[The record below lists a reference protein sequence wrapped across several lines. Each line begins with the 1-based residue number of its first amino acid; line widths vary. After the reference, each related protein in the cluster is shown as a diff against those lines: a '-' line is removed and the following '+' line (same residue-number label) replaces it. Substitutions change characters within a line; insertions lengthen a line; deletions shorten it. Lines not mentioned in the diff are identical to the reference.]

1 MIDRLSATAS
11 IAVRHVGA
19 YADLLASDLHLGS
32 AGLRRQLMALAAL
45 ALGAVFAGALACVWL
60 IALTWDTPLRLWV
73 IGGLTGMALVLAI
86 AGLLRL
92 RTVRSGAAPW
102 LSQTAREWNKDRQ
115 LLEELLARGGAEE
128 A

>member
-19 YADLLASDLHLGS
+19 YTELLASDLQLGS
-32 AGLRRQLMALAAL
+32 EDLRRQLL
-45 ALGAVFAGALACVWL
+45 ALTALVLGVVFTVALGCVWV
-60 IALTWDTPLRLWV
+60 IAVTWDTPLRLGV
-73 IGGLTGMALVLAI
+73 IGALTGMALLLALI
-86 AGLLRL
+86 GLWRL
-92 RTVRSGAAPW
+92 KIVRTSASPW
-102 LSQTAREWNKDRQ
+102 LSQTAREWNKDRR